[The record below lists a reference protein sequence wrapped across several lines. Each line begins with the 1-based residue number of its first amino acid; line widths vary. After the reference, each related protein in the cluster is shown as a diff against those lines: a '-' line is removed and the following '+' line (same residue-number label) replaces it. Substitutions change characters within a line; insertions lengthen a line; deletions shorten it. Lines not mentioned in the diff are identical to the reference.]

1 MRSLQGEKMTT
12 LAMNAL
18 DPCCLLNHT
27 LFEARDH
34 VLLIFVSLG
43 MSTVP
48 DPWGG
53 GFGNC

>member
-1 MRSLQGEKMTT
+1 MTT
-12 LAMNAL
+12 LAMNAF

-43 MSTVP
+43 MCLTHGEEALVTV
-48 DPWGG
+48 DE
-53 GFGNC
+53 N